1 MPRPLTTRANVHAT
15 LALRGICQRAGITIA
30 RLRGPDCS
38 RPIAFRRYYVVHALR
53 EKGLSFHR
61 IGQLINRDHSTC
73 VAAIKRFEDSV
84 YTWHSPTPKARDHFL
99 EAAE

>member
-1 MPRPLTTRANVHAT
+1 MPRPVTRAPVHAT
-15 LALRGICQRAGITIA
+15 RMLKDICTRAGITLQ

-38 RPIAFRRYYVVHALR
+38 RPIAFKRYYVVASLR

-73 VAAIKRFEDSV
+73 VIALQRFEDSV
-84 YTWHSPTPKARDHFL
+84 YTWHNPKPRARDHFL